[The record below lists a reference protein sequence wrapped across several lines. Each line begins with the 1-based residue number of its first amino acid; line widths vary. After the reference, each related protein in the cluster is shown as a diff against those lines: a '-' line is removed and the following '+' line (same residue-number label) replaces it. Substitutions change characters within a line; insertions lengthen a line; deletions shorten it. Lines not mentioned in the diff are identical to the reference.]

1 MGLGAWNRWNFN
13 RMGGSINEA
22 LAGLFIIENPI
33 EMDDLGVP
41 PDICII
47 AGWFIIEHPIRI
59 DDLGAFSGTT
69 ILGTLH
75 MWDGDDPQPA
85 R

>member
-1 MGLGAWNRWNFN
+1 M
-13 RMGGSINEA
+13 
-22 LAGLFIIENPI
+22 
-33 EMDDLGVP
+33 
-41 PDICII
+41 
-47 AGWFIIEHPIRI
+47 EHPIRI

-85 R
+85 RWPFVGWFQSVETQRNSHSRWIMGVDSPNMW